1 MKCFLNNYSIEETD
15 NHLQEKRATANRHNT
30 GCSGSFSFKIPCQR
44 IVGFT
49 RKTTGDRKQDNKEV
63 ALFPKNNL
71 TRLV

>member
-1 MKCFLNNYSIEETD
+1 MQWFFFI
-15 NHLQEKRATANRHNT
+15 Q
-30 GCSGSFSFKIPCQR
+30 IPCQR

-49 RKTTGDRKQDNKEV
+49 RKTTGDREQDNKEV